1 MKVMSEGDGWW
12 REEGETC
19 WAAGAVLMRRNSRSA
34 SDAIVCR
41 LVASTLALFGAATSA
56 TRVSVAKKAKPGQEE
71 EEDGG
76 AQAYQTYELMHL
88 AIEAAGLDE
97 VQHLV
102 LRELLRRVRPVSQGN
117 DQHKRTQHNTPN
129 QSETEN
135 ETETERLRR

>member
-1 MKVMSEGDGWW
+1 VVE
-12 REEGETC
+12 RT
-19 WAAGAVLMRRNSRSA
+19 RRNLLGGGSGL
-34 SDAIVCR
+34 DEEEFAIGVGRDHLPVGR
-41 LVASTLALFGAATSA
+41 LDVGPLNAAASA
-56 TRVSVAKKAKPGQEE
+56 TREWRKPGQAKKEAE
-71 EEDGG
+71 RK
-76 AQAYQTYELMHL
+76 QSTYELVHL

>member
-1 MKVMSEGDGWW
+1 MKVMSEGDGW
-12 REEGETC
+12 RRGQGETC

-41 LVASTLALFGAATSA
+41 LVASTLALFDAATQRHA
-56 TRVSVAKKAKPGQEE
+56 CEVAKKKKKKTAE
-71 EEDGG
+71 
-76 AQAYQTYELMHL
+76 AQAYQTYELVHL

-117 DQHKRTQHNTPN
+117 DQHKRTQHNTPK
-129 QSETEN
+129 
-135 ETETERLRR
+135 